1 VRSTKRER
9 RKGKDAGRFRKWS
22 SDDATECG
30 GSGAVAGRGGGWV
43 WMCSAMDLLGF
54 AIDVNSPAAVMGAG
68 RVRTRQCLAAAAKGP
83 AHGDTT
89 RTAWTAAR
97 LVARDIR

>member
-1 VRSTKRER
+1 
-9 RKGKDAGRFRKWS
+9 
-22 SDDATECG
+22 
-30 GSGAVAGRGGGWV
+30 
-43 WMCSAMDLLGF
+43 MDLLGF